1 MPLNV
6 NTVAAGTGYSNP
18 FVGPCDHVEHLKI
31 DISGLTMDE
40 VDVDGYLKPGVPFDN
55 TALAILVGSGKPV
68 FGVTME
74 PTKLPVTVPTT
85 LAILQAHT
93 NDCFVAVCTHGI
105 VNRDLAEDNLGRA
118 YTADEI
124 AGFPLAGSNLRLT
137 RT

>member
-1 MPLNV
+1 MPMNC
-6 NTVAAGTGYSNP
+6 TTTAGGTGYSNV
-18 FVGPCDHVEHLKI
+18 FVGPVDHVEHIKI

-55 TALAILVGSGKPV
+55 TALAVLVASGKPV
-68 FGVTME
+68 FGVVIE
-74 PTKLPVTVPTT
+74 PTKLPVTTPTT

-93 NDCFVAVCTHGI
+93 NDCFVAVATHGI

-118 YTADEI
+118 YTAHEI